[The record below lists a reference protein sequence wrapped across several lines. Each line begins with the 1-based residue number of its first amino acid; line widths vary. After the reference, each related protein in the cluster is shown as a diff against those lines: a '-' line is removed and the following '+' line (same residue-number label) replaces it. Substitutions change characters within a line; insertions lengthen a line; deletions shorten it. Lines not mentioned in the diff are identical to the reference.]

1 LIEVITAELVEEV
14 SGEPA
19 LIETIEVVEIEKPG
33 QPDVVEAVV
42 VIETQGEPLEVEQVE
57 KLVEAVQIVEDMVEQ
72 LSEEPTATD
81 TTKEEGQVG
90 QIENDQL

>member
-1 LIEVITAELVEEV
+1 
-14 SGEPA
+14 
-19 LIETIEVVEIEKPG
+19 
-33 QPDVVEAVV
+33 
-42 VIETQGEPLEVEQVE
+42 
-57 KLVEAVQIVEDMVEQ
+57 VQIVEDMVEQ